1 MSEDWI
7 QEFRDKLVWGPLPWK
22 HVAKRWREHALI
34 LEDEKS
40 DIEATAQRLRGL
52 LREMEWVDFGPDAV
66 FPEPK
71 IWKQCLICEQ
81 WIEYGHADDCE
92 LAKELKDG

>member
-40 DIEATAQRLRGL
+40 DIEATATRRLGL
-52 LREMEWVDFGPDAV
+52 LRRFYGWEWDFEQECYFCP
-66 FPEPK
+66 
-71 IWKQCLICEQ
+71 ICGSNKDN
-81 WIEYGHADDCE
+81 GHAEDCE
-92 LAKELKDG
+92 LAKELEERNDN